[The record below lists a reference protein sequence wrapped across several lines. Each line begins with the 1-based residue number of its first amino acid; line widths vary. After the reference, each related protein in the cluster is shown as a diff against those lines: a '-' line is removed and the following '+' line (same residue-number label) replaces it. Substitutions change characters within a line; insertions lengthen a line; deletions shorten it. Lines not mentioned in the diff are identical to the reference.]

1 MSKQTLRKYTLT
13 ESVLKQRYLTRGWNL
28 PLICYVCN
36 KEIKI
41 GDRIVRKRRK
51 VYHEMCYENTFLDI
65 PDELDYEEEF
75 YIQHGYYPDSSTIPS
90 TISPIPSSTISLK

>member
-13 ESVLKQRYLTRGWNL
+13 ERVLKQRYLTRGWNL

-41 GDRIVRKRRK
+41 GDRIVRKRSK
-51 VYHEMCYENTFLDI
+51 VYHETCYENTFFDI
-65 PDELDYEEEF
+65 PDLDPEDEF
-75 YIQHGYYPDSSTIPS
+75 FLEHGYYPETISSSTIPS
-90 TISPIPSSTISLK
+90 TISPYLLQQ